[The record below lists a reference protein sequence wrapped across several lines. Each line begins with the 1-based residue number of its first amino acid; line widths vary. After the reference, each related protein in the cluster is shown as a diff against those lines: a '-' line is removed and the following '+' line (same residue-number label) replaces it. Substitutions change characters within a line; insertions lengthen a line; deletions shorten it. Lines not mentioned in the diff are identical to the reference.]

1 MNHYAYL
8 NGRVSVLS
16 SRLFSAQHFE
26 QLLEQPLE
34 QVTILPQSEEYNF
47 NELLTKTDT
56 AVIEK
61 AWLMHMLTDF
71 QVLIRSLSGI
81 ERDILMYWF
90 QKCDIANLKTIV
102 RGKMAGLNTEAIK
115 EQLLALEPLTTLPLE
130 QLLTTE
136 DISEL
141 LRQLEGSPFGHIA
154 QQARRVFEKEHQLY
168 SLDAVIDR
176 QYLLGL
182 VQRVRALRIS
192 QRRLLLPL
200 MRIFIDRYN
209 LLWLLRYR
217 FVYQLSAAETYY
229 LLIPT
234 AYKLNRQRLQ
244 QLVEFNSFAE
254 VLAQLPEPYA
264 SLLAE
269 SEDIFT
275 VDQHMLTEVTRVA
288 EYTLKYHVFT
298 FARIFAYVLLRELE
312 MRRVMAII
320 KGKRLGLKTELI
332 AKATQHPATFM
343 S

>member
-8 NGRVSVLS
+8 NARVSVLS

-34 QVTILPQSEEYNF
+34 QVTLLPQ
-47 NELLTKTDT
+47 NEKHNVTETDT

-71 QVLIRSLSGI
+71 QVLIRSLGGI

-102 RGKMAGLNTEAIK
+102 RGKIAGLNTEAIK
-115 EQLLALEPLTTLPLE
+115 ERLLAVAALTTLPVE

-136 DISEL
+136 DVSEL
-141 LRQLEGSPFGHIA
+141 LRQLETSHFGHIA

-182 VQRVRALRIS
+182 VQQVRALRIS

-275 VDQHMLTEVTRVA
+275 VDQRMITEVTRIA
-288 EYTLKYHVFT
+288 QYTLKYHVFT

-320 KGKRLGLKTELI
+320 KGKRLGLKSELI
-332 AKATQHPATFM
+332 AKAIQHPATFM